1 MKCMYCGCTESKVI
15 DSRSTD
21 EDRAIRRRR
30 ECMQCGRR
38 FTTYET
44 IEMTPVLVVK
54 NGGNRQTFDA
64 GKVKNGIIKA
74 CEKRPVPMAKIDK
87 LVEDIKKQVYNSLE
101 QEISSKRIGEMVMD
115 GLKKIDEVAYV
126 RYASVYRQFTDIS
139 SFMHELE
146 SLMKE
151 NQQSNDK
158 AERKPE

>member
-1 MKCMYCGCTESKVI
+1 MKCMYCGCTDSKVI

-54 NGGNRQTFDA
+54 NGGNRQTFDP

-101 QEISSKRIGEMVMD
+101 QEISSKRIGEMVME

-139 SFMHELE
+139 SFMNELE
-146 SLMKE
+146 ALMEENRHNKE
-151 NQQSNDK
+151 T